1 MRVSTVMMFER
12 SVSSMNRQQSAF
24 MEVGEQ
30 IASGKRVVR
39 PSDDPQAASRAV
51 GVSQSLATNAQQSDS
66 RVTVRNSLSQEESV
80 LDSVSDAL
88 TRAKELMVQ
97 AGNGTLSDADRQSMS
112 SELRGVYEAL
122 LGQAN
127 STDGNGSYL
136 FGGYKDSSAPFTKV
150 QDVSDPEKVY
160 VEYGGSPDPDQVR
173 QQKVDSSRMME
184 VGNTGKDVFQSVAAG
199 AGYVAKAGD
208 TNSGTL
214 TFTGPQVADTTA
226 PGYGEG
232 YTVTFDTTVE
242 PTTYQ
247 VTDSTTG
254 DEVSNGD
261 YAAGQSIEFAGI
273 KLTLEG
279 TPEPGDVLEVGPA
292 EDMDPDVFA
301 TLENMLSAL
310 ENPLDSE
317 ADKAAFANTL
327 STSSRELDNALD
339 NVLTVRAS
347 VGARLNELD
356 TLDTVGSDRKI
367 SYTQTQ
373 SDLIDLDYTTAIS
386 DYVLR
391 QVGLQAS
398 QKAFVDLQGT
408 SLFDLM

>member
-12 SVSSMNRQQSAF
+12 SVSSMSRQQGAF

-88 TRAKELMVQ
+88 TRAKELMIQ
-97 AGNGTLSDADRQSMS
+97 AGNGTLSDADRQSQA

-136 FGGYKDSSAPFTKV
+136 FGGYKDSSAPFV
-150 QDVSDPEKVY
+150 QNDSGA
-160 VEYGGSPDPDQVR
+160 VEYEGSDQVR

-184 VGNTGKDVFQSVAAG
+184 VGDTGKDVFQSVAAG
-199 AGYVAKAGD
+199 SGYLAKAGD
-208 TNSGTL
+208 GNTGTL
-214 TFTGPQVADTTA
+214 TFTGPQVTDTTA
-226 PGYGEG
+226 DGYGSSYEISFSDNG
-232 YTVTFDTTVE
+232 DGTYDYTVKGYPDGDITG
-242 PTTYQ
+242 TY
-247 VTDSTTG
+247 
-254 DEVSNGD
+254 NGES
-261 YAAGQSIEFAGI
+261 GSLEFGGI
-273 KLTLEG
+273 RLTLEG
-279 TPEPGDVLEVGPA
+279 TPEPSDTLAVGPA
-292 EDMDPDVFA
+292 EDMDPDVFT

-310 ENPLDSE
+310 ENPLDSD

-356 TLDTVGSDRKI
+356 TLDTVGGDRKI

>member
-12 SVSSMNRQQSAF
+12 SVSSMNRQQGAF

-88 TRAKELMVQ
+88 TRAKELMIQ
-97 AGNGTLSDADRQSMS
+97 AGNGTLSDADRQSQA

-136 FGGYKDSSAPFTKV
+136 FGGYKDSSAPFGKN
-150 QDVSDPEKVY
+150 DSGA
-160 VEYGGSPDPDQVR
+160 VEYEGSDQVR

-254 DEVSNGD
+254 DEVSNSD

>member
-97 AGNGTLSDADRQSMS
+97 AGNGTLSDADRQSQA

-136 FGGYKDSSAPFTKV
+136 FGGYKDSSAPFVK
-150 QDVSDPEKVY
+150 DDSDPEKVSVKY
-160 VEYGGSPDPDQVR
+160 DGSDKVR
-173 QQKVDSSRMME
+173 QQKVDSSRMMD
-184 VGNTGKDVFQSVAAG
+184 VGNTGKEVFQSVTAG

-208 TNSGTL
+208 NSGTL
-214 TFTGPQVADTTA
+214 TFTGPQVTDTTVT
-226 PGYGEG
+226 GYGES
-232 YTVTFDTTVE
+232 YTVTFDDTTD
-242 PTTYQ
+242 PTAYR
-247 VTDSTTG
+247 VTNSAN
-254 DEVSNGD
+254 DEIKSGD
-261 YAAGQSIEFAGI
+261 YEPGQSIEFAGI
-273 KLTLEG
+273 RLTLEG
-279 TPEPGDVLEVGPA
+279 TPDGGDSLEVGPA
-292 EDMDPDVFA
+292 SKMDPDVFT

-310 ENPLDSE
+310 ENPLDSD

>member
-12 SVSSMNRQQSAF
+12 SVSSMNRQQGAF

-80 LDSVSDAL
+80 LDSVSEAL
-88 TRAKELMVQ
+88 TRAKELMIQ
-97 AGNGTLSDADRQSMS
+97 AGNGTLSDADRQSQAT
-112 SELRGVYEAL
+112 ELRGVYEAL

-136 FGGYKDSSAPFTKV
+136 FGGYKDSSPPFVKDDT
-150 QDVSDPEKVY
+150 DPENVY
-160 VEYGGSPDPDQVR
+160 VKYDGSGQVR

-184 VGNTGKDVFQSVAAG
+184 VGNAGTEVFQSVAAG
-199 AGYVAKAGD
+199 AGYLAKAGD
-208 TNSGTL
+208 GNTGTL
-214 TFTGPQVADTTA
+214 TFTGPQVTDTTA
-226 PGYGEG
+226 DGYGSSYEISFSDNGDGTYG
-232 YTVTFDTTVE
+232 YTVTGHPDGDITG
-242 PTTYQ
+242 TY
-247 VTDSTTG
+247 DGESG
-254 DEVSNGD
+254 SL
-261 YAAGQSIEFAGI
+261 EFGGI
-273 KLTLEG
+273 RLTLEG
-279 TPEPGDVLEVGPA
+279 TPEPSDTLAVGPA
-292 EDMDPDVFA
+292 EDMDPDVFT

-310 ENPLDSE
+310 ENPLDSD

>member
-12 SVSSMNRQQSAF
+12 SVSSMNRQQGAF

-66 RVTVRNSLSQEESV
+66 RVTVRNSLSQAESV

-88 TRAKELMVQ
+88 TRAKELMIQ
-97 AGNGTLSDADRQSMS
+97 AGNGTLSDADRQSQA

-136 FGGYKDSSAPFTKV
+136 FGGYKDSSAPFGKN
-150 QDVSDPEKVY
+150 DSGA
-160 VEYGGSPDPDQVR
+160 VEYEGSDQVR

-199 AGYVAKAGD
+199 AGYLAKAGD

>member
-51 GVSQSLATNAQQSDS
+51 GVSQSLASNSQQSDS

-80 LDSVSDAL
+80 LNSVSDSL

-112 SELRGVYEAL
+112 TELRGVYEAL

-127 STDGNGSYL
+127 STDGNGSHL
-136 FGGYKDSSAPFTKV
+136 FGGYQDGAAPFVKDASGAV
-150 QDVSDPEKVY
+150 QYE
-160 VEYGGSPDPDQVR
+160 GSDQVR
-173 QQKVDSSRMME
+173 QQKVDSSRLME
-184 VGNTGKDVFQSVAAG
+184 VGNTGTDVFQTVAAG
-199 AGYVAKAGD
+199 SGYVAKADAG
-208 TNSGTL
+208 NAGSL
-214 TFTGPQVADTTA
+214 TFTGPQVTDTTA
-226 PGYGEG
+226 DGYGDSYAISFGDNGDGTFE
-232 YTVTFDTTVE
+232 YTISGGPEDG
-242 PTTYQ
+242 
-247 VTDSTTG
+247 TTG
-254 DEVSNGD
+254 TYDGSS
-261 YAAGQSIEFAGI
+261 ATLEFGGVR
-273 KLTLEG
+273 LTLEG
-279 TPEPGDVLEVGPA
+279 APEDGDSLAVGTA
-292 EDMDPDVFA
+292 QSMDPDVF
-301 TLENMLSAL
+301 TTFENMLSAL
-310 ENPLDSE
+310 ENPLDSD

-327 STSSRELDNALD
+327 STSSREMDNALD

>member
-12 SVSSMNRQQSAF
+12 SVSSMNRQQGAF

-51 GVSQSLATNAQQSDS
+51 GVSQSLATNKQQNDS

-80 LDSVSDAL
+80 LGSVADAL
-88 TRAKELMVQ
+88 ASAKELMVQ
-97 AGNGTLSDADRQSMS
+97 AGNGTLSDADRQSIATD
-112 SELRGVYEAL
+112 LRGVYESM

-150 QDVSDPEKVY
+150 EDDSDSEKMV
-160 VEYGGSPDPDQVR
+160 VEYDGSSQVR
-173 QQKVDSSRMME
+173 QQKVDASRMME
-184 VGNTGKDVFQSVAAG
+184 VGNTGAEVFQSVAVG

-208 TNSGTL
+208 NSGTL
-214 TFTGPQVADTTA
+214 TFTGPQVTDTTVT
-226 PGYGEG
+226 GYGEN
-232 YTVTFDTTVE
+232 YTVTFDDTTD
-242 PTTYQ
+242 PTAYR
-247 VTDSTTG
+247 VTNSAN
-254 DEVSNGD
+254 DEIKSGD
-261 YAAGQSIEFAGI
+261 YEPGQSIEFAGI
-273 KLTLEG
+273 RLTLEG
-279 TPEPGDVLEVGPA
+279 TPDGGDSLEVGPA
-292 EDMDPDVFA
+292 SQMAPDVFT

-310 ENPLDSE
+310 ENPLDSD

-327 STSSRELDNALD
+327 STSSREVDNALD

-356 TLDTVGSDRKI
+356 TLDTVGGDRKI

>member
-12 SVSSMNRQQSAF
+12 SVSSMNRQQGAF

-66 RVTVRNSLSQEESV
+66 RVTVRNSLSQAESV

-88 TRAKELMVQ
+88 TRAKELMIQ
-97 AGNGTLSDADRQSMS
+97 AGNGTLSDADRQSQA

-136 FGGYKDSSAPFTKV
+136 FGGYKDSSAPFGKN
-150 QDVSDPEKVY
+150 DSGA
-160 VEYGGSPDPDQVR
+160 VEYEGSDQVR

-199 AGYVAKAGD
+199 AGYLAKAGD

-310 ENPLDSE
+310 ENPLDSD

-356 TLDTVGSDRKI
+356 TLDTVGGDRKI

>member
-51 GVSQSLATNAQQSDS
+51 GVSQSLAANGQQSDS
-66 RVTVRNSLSQEESV
+66 RITARNSLSQEESI
-80 LDSVSDAL
+80 LDSVSDSL
-88 TRAKELMVQ
+88 TRAKELLVQ
-97 AGNGTLSDADRQSMS
+97 AGNGTLSDADRQSMAT
-112 SELRGVYEAL
+112 EMRGVYEAL

-136 FGGYKDSSAPFTKV
+136 FGGYQDGAEPFVK
-150 QDVSDPEKVY
+150 DVSGAVQY
-160 VEYGGSPDPDQVR
+160 AGSDQVR
-173 QQKVDSSRMME
+173 EQKVDSSRLME
-184 VGNTGKDVFQSVAAG
+184 VGNTGRDVFQAVAAG
-199 AGYVAKAGD
+199 SGYLARADSG
-208 TNSGTL
+208 NSGSL
-214 TFTGPQVADTTA
+214 TFTGPKVTDTTA
-226 PGYGEG
+226 DGYGDDYAISFSDNGDGTFE
-232 YTVTFDTTVE
+232 YTISGGPNGDTSG
-242 PTTYQ
+242 TYDG
-247 VTDSTTG
+247 TSTTLEFGGVRLTMEGAPEGG
-254 DEVSNGD
+254 DSLSVR
-261 YAAGQSIEFAGI
+261 
-273 KLTLEG
+273 
-279 TPEPGDVLEVGPA
+279 PA
-292 EDMDPDVFA
+292 RNMSPDVF
-301 TLENMLSAL
+301 TTFENMLSAL
-310 ENPLDSE
+310 ENPLDSD

-327 STSSRELDNALD
+327 STSSREMDNALD

-356 TLDTVGSDRKI
+356 TLDAVGSDRAI

>member
-12 SVSSMNRQQSAF
+12 SVSSMNRQQGAF

-66 RVTVRNSLSQEESV
+66 RVTVRNSLSQAESV

-88 TRAKELMVQ
+88 TRAKELMIQ
-97 AGNGTLSDADRQSMS
+97 AGNGTLSDADRQSQA

-136 FGGYKDSSAPFTKV
+136 FGGYKDSSAPFGKN
-150 QDVSDPEKVY
+150 DSGA
-160 VEYGGSPDPDQVR
+160 VEYEGSDQVR

>member
-51 GVSQSLATNAQQSDS
+51 GVSQSLASNSQQSDS

-80 LDSVSDAL
+80 LNSVSDSL

-97 AGNGTLSDADRQSMS
+97 AGNGTLSDADRQSMAT
-112 SELRGVYEAL
+112 ELRGVYESL

-127 STDGNGSYL
+127 STDGNGSHL
-136 FGGYKDSSAPFTKV
+136 FGGYQDGAAPFVKDASGAV
-150 QDVSDPEKVY
+150 QYS
-160 VEYGGSPDPDQVR
+160 GSDQVR
-173 QQKVDSSRMME
+173 QQKVDSSRLME
-184 VGNTGKDVFQSVAAG
+184 VGNTGTEVFQTAAAG
-199 AGYVAKAGD
+199 SGYVAKAD
-208 TNSGTL
+208 TGNAGSL
-214 TFTGPQVADTTA
+214 TFTGPQVT
-226 PGYGEG
+226 
-232 YTVTFDTTVE
+232 DTTVE
-242 PTTYQ
+242 GYGASYDISFSDNDDGTLEYTISGP
-247 VTDSTTG
+247 DG
-254 DEVSNGD
+254 DETGTYDGSS
-261 YAAGQSIEFAGI
+261 ATLEFGGVR
-273 KLTLEG
+273 LTLEG
-279 TPEPGDVLEVGPA
+279 APEDGDSLAVGTA
-292 EDMDPDVFA
+292 QSMNPDVF
-301 TLENMLSAL
+301 TTFENMLSAL
-310 ENPLDSE
+310 ENPLDSD

-327 STSSRELDNALD
+327 STSSREMDNALD

-356 TLDTVGSDRKI
+356 TLDTVGSDRAI

-373 SDLIDLDYTTAIS
+373 SDLIDLDYTAAIS

>member
-12 SVSSMNRQQSAF
+12 SVSSMNRQQNAF
-24 MEVGEQ
+24 MQVGEQ

-39 PSDDPQAASRAV
+39 PSDDPQSAARAV
-51 GVSQSLATNAQQSDS
+51 GVSQSLASNGQQSDS

-80 LDSVSDAL
+80 LNSVSDSL

-97 AGNGTLSDADRQSMS
+97 AGNGTLSDADRQSMAT
-112 SELRGVYEAL
+112 ELRGVYEAL

-136 FGGYKDSSAPFTKV
+136 FGGYQDGAAPFVKDAAGAV
-150 QDVSDPEKVY
+150 QYE
-160 VEYGGSPDPDQVR
+160 GSDQVR
-173 QQKVDSSRMME
+173 QQKVDSSRLME
-184 VGNTGKDVFQSVAAG
+184 VGNTGGDVFQRVAAG
-199 AGYVAKAGD
+199 SGYVAKADANNAG
-208 TNSGTL
+208 SL
-214 TFTGPQVADTTA
+214 TFTGPQITDTTA
-226 PGYGEG
+226 EGYGEDYSISFADNG
-232 YTVTFDTTVE
+232 DDTFEYTISGGPEDGTTG
-242 PTTYQ
+242 TYDG
-247 VTDSTTG
+247 TSTTLSFG
-254 DEVSNGD
+254 GVR
-261 YAAGQSIEFAGI
+261 
-273 KLTLEG
+273 LTLEG
-279 TPEPGDVLEVGPA
+279 KPETGDVLTVAPA
-292 EDMDPDVFA
+292 QSMEPDIF
-301 TLENMLSAL
+301 TTFENMLSAL
-310 ENPLDSE
+310 ENPLDSD

-327 STSSRELDNALD
+327 STSSREMDNALD

-356 TLDTVGSDRKI
+356 TLDTVGSDRAI

-373 SDLIDLDYTTAIS
+373 SDLVDLDYTTAIS
-386 DYVLR
+386 EYVLR

>member
-12 SVSSMNRQQSAF
+12 SVSSMNRQQGAF

-88 TRAKELMVQ
+88 TRAKELMIQ
-97 AGNGTLSDADRQSMS
+97 AGNGTLSDADRQSQA

-136 FGGYKDSSAPFTKV
+136 FGGYKDSSAPFGKN
-150 QDVSDPEKVY
+150 DSGA
-160 VEYGGSPDPDQVR
+160 VEYEGSDQVR

-254 DEVSNGD
+254 DEVSSGD

-292 EDMDPDVFA
+292 EDMDPDVFT

>member
-1 MRVSTVMMFER
+1 MMFER
-12 SVSSMNRQQSAF
+12 SVSSMNRQQGAF

-88 TRAKELMVQ
+88 TRAKELMIQ
-97 AGNGTLSDADRQSMS
+97 AGNGTLSDADRQSQA

-136 FGGYKDSSAPFTKV
+136 FGGYKDSSAPFGKN
-150 QDVSDPEKVY
+150 DSGA
-160 VEYGGSPDPDQVR
+160 VEYEGSDQVR

>member
-24 MEVGEQ
+24 MQVGEQ

-51 GVSQSLATNAQQSDS
+51 GVSQSLASNAQQSDS
-66 RVTVRNSLSQEESV
+66 RITARNSLSQEESV
-80 LDSVSDAL
+80 LNSVSDSL
-88 TRAKELMVQ
+88 TRAKELMIQ
-97 AGNGTLSDADRQSMS
+97 AGNGTLSDADRQSMAT
-112 SELRGVYEAL
+112 ELRGVYEAL

-136 FGGYKDSSAPFTKV
+136 FGGYQDGAEPFVKDAAGAV
-150 QDVSDPEKVY
+150 QY
-160 VEYGGSPDPDQVR
+160 AGSDQVR
-173 QQKVDSSRMME
+173 QQKVDSSRLME
-184 VGNTGKDVFQSVAAG
+184 VGNTGRDVFQTVAGG
-199 AGYVAKAGD
+199 AGYVARAGAD
-208 TNSGTL
+208 NAGTL

-226 PGYGEG
+226 PGYGDDYAISFAANG
-232 YTVTFDTTVE
+232 DGTFDYTISG
-242 PTTYQ
+242 PNG
-247 VTDSTTG
+247 DTTG
-254 DEVSNGD
+254 SYDGTG
-261 YAAGQSIEFAGI
+261 ATLEFGGVR
-273 KLTLEG
+273 LTLEG
-279 TPEPGDVLEVGPA
+279 TPEDGDTLDVGTA
-292 EDMDPDVFA
+292 SNMNPDVFA

-310 ENPLDSE
+310 ENPLDSD

-327 STSSRELDNALD
+327 STSSREMDNALD

-391 QVGLQAS
+391 QVGLQAA

-408 SLFDLM
+408 SLFEMM

>member
-12 SVSSMNRQQSAF
+12 SVSSMNRQQGAF

-88 TRAKELMVQ
+88 TRAKELMIQ
-97 AGNGTLSDADRQSMS
+97 AGNGTLSDADRQSQA

-136 FGGYKDSSAPFTKV
+136 FGGYKDSSAPFGKN
-150 QDVSDPEKVY
+150 DSGA
-160 VEYGGSPDPDQVR
+160 VEYEGSDQVR

-254 DEVSNGD
+254 DEVSSGD

-292 EDMDPDVFA
+292 EDMDPDVFT

-317 ADKAAFANTL
+317 ADKAVFANTL

>member
-12 SVSSMNRQQSAF
+12 SVSSMNRQQGAF

-88 TRAKELMVQ
+88 TRAKELMIQ
-97 AGNGTLSDADRQSMS
+97 AGNGTLSDADRQSQA

-136 FGGYKDSSAPFTKV
+136 FGGYKDSSAPFGKN
-150 QDVSDPEKVY
+150 DSGA
-160 VEYGGSPDPDQVR
+160 VEYEGSDQVR

-199 AGYVAKAGD
+199 AGYLAKAGD

>member
-1 MRVSTVMMFER
+1 VRVSTVMMFER
-12 SVSSMNRQQSAF
+12 SVSSMNRQQGAF

-88 TRAKELMVQ
+88 TRAKELMIQ
-97 AGNGTLSDADRQSMS
+97 AGNGTLSDADRQSQA

-136 FGGYKDSSAPFTKV
+136 FGGYKDSSAPFGKN
-150 QDVSDPEKVY
+150 DSGA
-160 VEYGGSPDPDQVR
+160 VEYEGSDQVR

>member
-1 MRVSTVMMFER
+1 
-12 SVSSMNRQQSAF
+12 
-24 MEVGEQ
+24 G
-30 IASGKRVVR
+30 
-39 PSDDPQAASRAV
+39 
-51 GVSQSLATNAQQSDS
+51 
-66 RVTVRNSLSQEESV
+66 
-80 LDSVSDAL
+80 
-88 TRAKELMVQ
+88 
-97 AGNGTLSDADRQSMS
+97 
-112 SELRGVYEAL
+112 SE
-122 LGQAN
+122 
-127 STDGNGSYL
+127 
-136 FGGYKDSSAPFTKV
+136 
-150 QDVSDPEKVY
+150 
-160 VEYGGSPDPDQVR
+160 
-173 QQKVDSSRMME
+173 
-184 VGNTGKDVFQSVAAG
+184 VFQSVAAG

-254 DEVSNGD
+254 DEVSSGD

-292 EDMDPDVFA
+292 EDMDPDVFT

-327 STSSRELDNALD
+327 STSSREVDNALD

-356 TLDTVGSDRKI
+356 TLDTVGSSRKI

-373 SDLIDLDYTTAIS
+373 SDLIDLDYTT
-386 DYVLR
+386 
-391 QVGLQAS
+391 
-398 QKAFVDLQGT
+398 
-408 SLFDLM
+408 

>member
-12 SVSSMNRQQSAF
+12 SVSSMNRQQGAF

-88 TRAKELMVQ
+88 TRAKELMIQ
-97 AGNGTLSDADRQSMS
+97 AGNGTLSDADRQSQA

-136 FGGYKDSSAPFTKV
+136 FGGYKDSSAPFGKN
-150 QDVSDPEKVY
+150 DSGA
-160 VEYGGSPDPDQVR
+160 VEYEGSDQVR

>member
-1 MRVSTVMMFER
+1 MRVSTVIMFER
-12 SVSSMNRQQSAF
+12 SVSSMNRQQSEF
-24 MEVGEQ
+24 MQIGEQ

-51 GVSQSLATNAQQSDS
+51 GVSQSLATNSQQSDS

-80 LDSVSDAL
+80 LDSVTDSL
-88 TRAKELMVQ
+88 TRAKELLVQ
-97 AGNGTLSDADRQSMS
+97 AGNGTLSDADRESMAAD
-112 SELRGVYEAL
+112 LRGVYEAM

-136 FGGYKDSSAPFTKV
+136 FGGYKDGAEPFVK
-150 QDVSDPEKVY
+150 DGGAVSY
-160 VEYGGSPDPDQVR
+160 VGSDSVR
-173 QQKVDSSRMME
+173 QQKVDSSRLME
-184 VGNTGKDVFQSVAAG
+184 VGDTGSDVFQSVAAG

-214 TFTGPQVADTTA
+214 TFTGPQIT
-226 PGYGEG
+226 
-232 YTVTFDTTVE
+232 DTTVE
-242 PTTYQ
+242 GYG
-247 VTDSTTG
+247 DSYEISFS
-254 DEVSNGD
+254 DNGD
-261 YAAGQSIEFAGI
+261 GTYDYTVTGVAGGDVTGTYDGDSATLEFGGI
-273 KLTLEG
+273 RLTLEG
-279 TPEPGDVLEVGPA
+279 TPEDGDTIAMGQAQNME
-292 EDMDPDVFA
+292 PDIFK

-310 ENPLDSE
+310 ENPLDSD

-327 STSSRELDNALD
+327 STSSREVDNALD

-356 TLDTVGSDRKI
+356 TLDTVGGDRKI

-391 QVGLQAS
+391 QVGLQAA
-398 QKAFVDLQGT
+398 QKAFVNLQGT
-408 SLFDLM
+408 SLFELM

>member
-12 SVSSMNRQQSAF
+12 SVSSMNRQQGAF

-88 TRAKELMVQ
+88 TRAKELMIQ
-97 AGNGTLSDADRQSMS
+97 AGNGTLSDADRQSQA

-136 FGGYKDSSAPFTKV
+136 FGGYKDSSAPFGKN
-150 QDVSDPEKVY
+150 DSGA
-160 VEYGGSPDPDQVR
+160 VEYEGSDQVR
-173 QQKVDSSRMME
+173 QQKVDSSRMMD

-254 DEVSNGD
+254 DEVSSGD

-292 EDMDPDVFA
+292 EDMDPDVFT

-310 ENPLDSE
+310 ENPLDSD

>member
-97 AGNGTLSDADRQSMS
+97 AGNGTLSDADRQSQA

-136 FGGYKDSSAPFTKV
+136 FGGYKDSSAPFVK
-150 QDVSDPEKVY
+150 DDSDPEKVSVKY
-160 VEYGGSPDPDQVR
+160 DGSDKVR
-173 QQKVDSSRMME
+173 QQKVDSSRMMD
-184 VGNTGKDVFQSVAAG
+184 VGNTGKEVFQSVTAG

-208 TNSGTL
+208 NSGTL
-214 TFTGPQVADTTA
+214 TFTGPQVTDTTVT
-226 PGYGEG
+226 GYGES

-310 ENPLDSE
+310 ENPLDSD

-356 TLDTVGSDRKI
+356 TLDTVGGDRKI

>member
-24 MEVGEQ
+24 MQVGEQ

-51 GVSQSLATNAQQSDS
+51 GVSQSLASNAQQSDS
-66 RVTVRNSLSQEESV
+66 RITARNSLSQEESV
-80 LDSVSDAL
+80 LNSVSDSL
-88 TRAKELMVQ
+88 TRAKELMIH
-97 AGNGTLSDADRQSMS
+97 AGNGTLSDADRQSMAT
-112 SELRGVYEAL
+112 ELRGVYEAL

-136 FGGYKDSSAPFTKV
+136 FGGYQDGAEPFVKDASGAV
-150 QDVSDPEKVY
+150 QY
-160 VEYGGSPDPDQVR
+160 AGSDQVR
-173 QQKVDSSRMME
+173 QQKVGSSRLME
-184 VGNTGKDVFQSVAAG
+184 VGNTGRDVFQTVAGG
-199 AGYVAKAGD
+199 AGYVARAGAD
-208 TNSGTL
+208 NAGTL

-226 PGYGEG
+226 SGYGDDYAISFAANG
-232 YTVTFDTTVE
+232 DGTFDYTISG
-242 PTTYQ
+242 P
-247 VTDSTTG
+247 DGDTTG
-254 DEVSNGD
+254 NYDGTS
-261 YAAGQSIEFAGI
+261 ATLEFGGVR
-273 KLTLEG
+273 LTLEG
-279 TPEPGDVLEVGPA
+279 TPEDGDALEVGTA
-292 EDMDPDVFA
+292 KNMNPDVFA

-310 ENPLDSE
+310 ENPLDSD

-327 STSSRELDNALD
+327 STSSRETDNALD

-391 QVGLQAS
+391 QVGLQAA

-408 SLFDLM
+408 SLFEMM

>member
-1 MRVSTVMMFER
+1 MRVSTVIMFER
-12 SVSSMNRQQSAF
+12 SVSSMNRQQSEF
-24 MEVGEQ
+24 MQIGEQ

-51 GVSQSLATNAQQSDS
+51 GVSQSLATNSQQSDS

-80 LDSVSDAL
+80 LGSVADAL
-88 TRAKELMVQ
+88 ASAKASLVK
-97 AGNGTLSDADRQSMS
+97 AGNGTLSDADRQSIATD
-112 SELRGVYEAL
+112 LRGVYEAM

-127 STDGNGSYL
+127 STDGNGSYI
-136 FGGYKDSSAPFTKV
+136 FGGYKDDAEPFVK
-150 QDVSDPEKVY
+150 DGGAVSY
-160 VEYGGSPDPDQVR
+160 VGSDSVR
-173 QQKVDSSRMME
+173 QQKVDSSRLME
-184 VGNTGKDVFQSVAAG
+184 VGDTGSDVFQSVAAG

-214 TFTGPQVADTTA
+214 TFTGPQVT
-226 PGYGEG
+226 
-232 YTVTFDTTVE
+232 DTTVE
-242 PTTYQ
+242 GYG
-247 VTDSTTG
+247 DSYEISFS
-254 DEVSNGD
+254 DNGD
-261 YAAGQSIEFAGI
+261 GTYDYSVTGLPDGEITGTYDGDSATLEFGGI
-273 KLTLEG
+273 RLTLEG
-279 TPEPGDVLEVGPA
+279 TPEDGDTIAMGQAQNME
-292 EDMDPDVFA
+292 PDIFK

-310 ENPLDSE
+310 ENPLDSD

-327 STSSRELDNALD
+327 STSSREVDNALD

-356 TLDTVGSDRKI
+356 TLDTVGGDRKI

-391 QVGLQAS
+391 QVGLQAA
-398 QKAFVDLQGT
+398 QKAFVNLQGT
-408 SLFDLM
+408 SLFELM

>member
-12 SVSSMNRQQSAF
+12 SVSSMNRQQGAF

-88 TRAKELMVQ
+88 TRAKELMIQ
-97 AGNGTLSDADRQSMS
+97 AGNGTLSDADRQSQA

-136 FGGYKDSSAPFTKV
+136 FGGYKDSSAPFGKN
-150 QDVSDPEKVY
+150 DSGA
-160 VEYGGSPDPDQVR
+160 VEYEGSDQVR

-292 EDMDPDVFA
+292 EDMDPDVFT

>member
-1 MRVSTVMMFER
+1 MMFER

-97 AGNGTLSDADRQSMS
+97 AGNGTLSDADRQSQA

-136 FGGYKDSSAPFTKV
+136 FGGYKDSSAPFVK
-150 QDVSDPEKVY
+150 DDSDPEKVSVKY
-160 VEYGGSPDPDQVR
+160 DGSDKVR
-173 QQKVDSSRMME
+173 QQKVDSSRMMD
-184 VGNTGKDVFQSVAAG
+184 VGNTGKEVFQSVTAG

-208 TNSGTL
+208 NSGTL
-214 TFTGPQVADTTA
+214 TFTGPQVTDTTVT
-226 PGYGEG
+226 GYGES
-232 YTVTFDTTVE
+232 YTVTFDDTTD
-242 PTTYQ
+242 PTAYR
-247 VTDSTTG
+247 VTNSAN
-254 DEVSNGD
+254 DEIKSGD
-261 YAAGQSIEFAGI
+261 YEPGQSIEFAGI
-273 KLTLEG
+273 RLTLEG
-279 TPEPGDVLEVGPA
+279 TPDGGDSLEVGPA
-292 EDMDPDVFA
+292 SKMDPDVFT

-310 ENPLDSE
+310 ENPLDSD

>member
-1 MRVSTVMMFER
+1 MMFER
-12 SVSSMNRQQSAF
+12 SVSSMNRQQGAF

-88 TRAKELMVQ
+88 TRAKELMIQ
-97 AGNGTLSDADRQSMS
+97 AGNGTLSDADRQSQA

-136 FGGYKDSSAPFTKV
+136 FGGYKDSSAPFVKV
-150 QDVSDPEKVY
+150 EDNDSDPKKVY
-160 VEYGGSPDPDQVR
+160 VEYDGSGAVR
-173 QQKVDSSRMME
+173 QQKVDSSRMMD
-184 VGNTGKDVFQSVAAG
+184 VGNTGKEVFQSVAAG
-199 AGYVAKAGD
+199 AGYLAKAGD
-208 TNSGTL
+208 GNTGTL
-214 TFTGPQVADTTA
+214 TFTGPQVTDTTA
-226 PGYGEG
+226 DGYGDEYAISFSDNGDGTFG
-232 YTVTFDTTVE
+232 YTISGPSVSKTG
-242 PTTYQ
+242 TYDG
-247 VTDSTTG
+247 TSATL
-254 DEVSNGD
+254 
-261 YAAGQSIEFAGI
+261 EFGGVR
-273 KLTLEG
+273 LTLEG
-279 TPEPGDVLEVGPA
+279 TPEPSDTLAVGPA
-292 EDMDPDVFA
+292 SEMKPDVFR

-310 ENPLDSE
+310 ENPLDSD

-356 TLDTVGSDRKI
+356 TLDTVGGDRKI